1 MTRTAV
7 GLDDSVQLFKA
18 CADPTRLRLLHLLR
32 DGERC
37 VCELVAA
44 VDEPQPKISRHL
56 AYLRR
61 AGLVAS
67 RKKGL
72 WVHYRLARPE
82 SALQRGVL
90 RCLSNN
96 LGDVAQFADDRR
108 RLGKF
113 SCPPTRG
120 SASRR

>member
-1 MTRTAV
+1 MTATAV
-7 GLDDSVQLFKA
+7 ALDDTVQLFKA

-61 AGLVAS
+61 AGLVAA

-72 WVHYRLARPE
+72 WVHYRLTRPT
-82 SALQRGVL
+82 SALHRGML
-90 RCLSNN
+90 RCLHNN
-96 LGDVAQFADDRR
+96 LPEMAPLEDDRR
-108 RLGKF
+108 RLDQF
-113 SCPPTRG
+113 ECPP
-120 SASRR
+120 SV

>member
-1 MTRTAV
+1 MTATAV
-7 GLDDSVQLFKA
+7 ALDDTVQLFKA

-61 AGLVAS
+61 AGLVAA

-72 WVHYRLARPE
+72 WVHYRLARPG
-82 SALQRGVL
+82 SDLHRGLL
-90 RCLSNN
+90 RCLRTS
-96 LGDVAQFADDRR
+96 LPDVDQLQDDQR
-108 RLGKF
+108 RLDEF
-113 SCPPTRG
+113 ECPPGGT
-120 SASRR
+120 